1 MKFKTSYL
9 KLFSIL
15 LVCFYVGCGEKTPE
29 VKPVPDLTVYHD
41 QKFTFEVSHPSN
53 WISVGMIGNA
63 RFISSESGIMNF
75 TDPFTATPSTDAR
88 IQVTTYETSE
98 SVAEIVK
105 AYKDTCIA
113 EQKIVEGEED
123 VELEGEAGKK
133 VTVAANYGK
142 DRKIK
147 YQSYFFVKN
156 GLAHIIE
163 LAAFNKGYEEWANV
177 FDAVWK
183 SVKFGVVPG
192 STTAMAA
199 AEKPSD
205 VFETYSTAYF
215 TVQYPDNFN
224 FSSPNKGKN
233 DLSVELKGLR
243 LDCTIR
249 FDVFGAQN
257 LTVDKVVEQNKGN
270 YSKYKGSAPVK
281 TTIDGN
287 AGYYINY
294 TPQAN
299 ASSRAYFVVKNDKV
313 IRLTLNW
320 FTPESDTYK
329 PVFEKVVSS
338 IKLK

>member
-1 MKFKTSYL
+1 MKLNTSYL

-15 LVCFYVGCGEKTPE
+15 LAVFYIGCGDKKPE
-29 VKPVPDLTVYHD
+29 VKPVPELMVYHD
-41 QKFTFEVSHPSN
+41 QKFGFELSHPVT
-53 WISVGMIGNA
+53 WISNSMIGNA
-63 RFISSESGIMNF
+63 RFISSESGIINF
-75 TDPFTATPSTDAR
+75 TDPFTASPSTDAR
-88 IQVTTYETSE
+88 IQLTTYQTSL
-98 SVAEIVK
+98 SAEEIAK
-105 AYKDTCIA
+105 AYKDTCVA
-113 EQKIVEGEED
+113 EQKVVEGEEN

-133 VTVAANYGK
+133 VIVIANYGK

-147 YQSYFFVKN
+147 SQTFFFVKDS
-156 GLAHIIE
+156 LAHVIE

-177 FDAVWK
+177 FDTVFK
-183 SVKFGVVPG
+183 SVKYGIVPG
-192 STTAMAA
+192 SASAAAA

-205 VFETYSTAYF
+205 VFESYSTAYF

-249 FDVFGAQN
+249 FDVFGAQE
-257 LTVDKVVEQNKGN
+257 LTVDKVVEQNKGR
-270 YSKYKGSAPVK
+270 YSRASAPAK

-287 AGYYINY
+287 PAYYINY
-294 TPQAN
+294 TAAQN
-299 ASSRAYFVVKNDKV
+299 VSSRAYFVVKNNKV

-329 PVFEKVVSS
+329 PIFEKVVSS
-338 IKLK
+338 LKLK